1 MGENYRKLILNL
13 FLKENYNG
21 ILVLE
26 DSLRFIQKI
35 LRIFGNENIYTITI
49 VYKSVLFAAG

>member
-1 MGENYRKLILNL
+1 MDENYRKLILNL

-26 DSLRFIQKI
+26 DFLRFIQKI